1 MSIKI
6 ESGLFNLD
14 FIDHHAILGIP
25 VDVDPK
31 EIRKQY
37 LKLARR
43 LHPDSCAKESEAD
56 RQRASEILA
65 KLVNPAYEQLSQEKN
80 FNEYAVLLKLK
91 GQQALRQQETV
102 LLSSDAARRL
112 AGATGEIDTAYRTA
126 VQQLA
131 EQQYQQLDQALQ
143 ITGQISELNL
153 IYLMRKASKGDMSPT
168 SGTAATKTSASPKT
182 GSAPA
187 ISPSQSSGPPTKAS
201 ILSSYLRRAQ
211 EYESKQDFTNAVR
224 ELRDALKIDPNN
236 STVHSRLGVVYL
248 RSNQATMAKVHFRKA
263 LELNPQ
269 DATAMEGM
277 RRVDPGSNTSAASKP
292 DPKATKDSPTAGKP
306 ASKDKPESG
315 GGLFGLFGK
324 KK

>member
-25 VDVDPK
+25 VDTDPK

-43 LHPDSCAKESEAD
+43 LHPDSCVKESEAD
-56 RQRASEILA
+56 RQRASEFLA

-112 AGATGEIDTAYRTA
+112 AGATGEIDTAYRAA

-131 EQQYQQLDQALQ
+131 EQQYQHLERTLQ
-143 ITGQISELNL
+143 VTGQISELNL
-153 IYLMRKASKGDMSPT
+153 IYLMRKAAKGDT
-168 SGTAATKTSASPKT
+168 STVSTTARPATAMPSKAGATAV
-182 GSAPA
+182 APA
-187 ISPSQSSGPPTKAS
+187 QPPGPPTKAS

-224 ELRDALKIDPNN
+224 ELRDAMKIDPNN

-269 DATAMEGM
+269 DATAQEGM
-277 RRVDPGSNTSAASKP
+277 RRVDPGSTTSATSKP
-292 DPKATKDSPTAGKP
+292 DIKGAKDSPGAGKP

>member
-25 VDVDPK
+25 VDADPK

-43 LHPDSCAKESEAD
+43 LHPDSCARESEAD
-56 RQRASEILA
+56 RQRASEFLA

-80 FNEYAVLLKLK
+80 FNEYLVLLKLK

-112 AGATGEIDTAYRTA
+112 AGATGEIETAYRAA

-131 EQQYQQLDQALQ
+131 EQQYQTLDQTLQ
-143 ITGQISELNL
+143 LTGQISELNL
-153 IYLMRKASKGDMSPT
+153 IYLMRKASKGDTSPSPSAT
-168 SGTAATKTSASPKT
+168 ATKTSTAPT
-182 GSAPA
+182 PA
-187 ISPSQSSGPPTKAS
+187 IPPTQPSGPPTKAS

-236 STVHSRLGVVYL
+236 STVHSRLGGVYL

-269 DATAMEGM
+269 DATALEGM
-277 RRVDPGSNTSAASKP
+277 RRIDPGSTTSAASKP
-292 DPKATKDSPTAGKP
+292 DQKATKDSPTAGKP
-306 ASKDKPESG
+306 GSKDKPESG